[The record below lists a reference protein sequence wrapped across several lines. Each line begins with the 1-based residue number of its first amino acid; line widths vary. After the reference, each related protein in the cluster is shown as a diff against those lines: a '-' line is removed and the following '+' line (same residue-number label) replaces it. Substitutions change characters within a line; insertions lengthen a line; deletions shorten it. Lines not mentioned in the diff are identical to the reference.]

1 MNRGTAKKILKGA
14 GRIMFTILSVC
25 ADVLGDILKEKK
37 K

>member
-1 MNRGTAKKILKGA
+1 MNKGIAKKILKGA
-14 GRIMFTILSVC
+14 GRIMLTILTVC